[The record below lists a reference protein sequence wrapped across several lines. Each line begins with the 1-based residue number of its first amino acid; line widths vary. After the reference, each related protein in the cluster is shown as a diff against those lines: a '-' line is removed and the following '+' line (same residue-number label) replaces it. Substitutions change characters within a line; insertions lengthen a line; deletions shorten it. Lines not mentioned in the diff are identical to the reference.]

1 MPETDQPTRSFID
14 TLQDLKPDP
23 GIEHVTLGAIVDR
36 LDERAFG
43 LLILVLTIPC
53 LVPSLPG
60 AQLIAIPI
68 ILLAAQ
74 LAVGRREPW
83 LPRSILNA
91 GVKASWLVM
100 MADFAEKRMRWTLNL
115 SKPRMMWLARGIG
128 ERLVGLTMAL
138 AAITIALPITNT
150 IPSLAITLA
159 AVGLIQRDGL
169 FTLAGMALGTAW
181 VVLLA
186 GLIVALMTG
195 AGFAVDFVGTHFP
208 WLLEFVR

>member
-1 MPETDQPTRSFID
+1 MLETDPPARSFID
-14 TLQDLKPDP
+14 TLQDLRPDP
-23 GIEHVTLGAIVDR
+23 GAEHVTLEAVIDR

-53 LVPSLPG
+53 LVPGLPG

-68 ILLAAQ
+68 FLLAAQ
-74 LAVGRREPW
+74 LAVGRTEPW
-83 LPRSILNA
+83 LPRKILDA
-91 GVKASWLVM
+91 KVKSSWLVM
-100 MADFAEKRMRWTLNL
+100 MADFADKRMRWTLAL
-115 SKPRMMWLARGIG
+115 SKPRLALLAAGAG
-128 ERLVGLTMAL
+128 ERLVGLIIAL

-181 VVLLA
+181 VGLLV

-195 AGFAVDFVGTHFP
+195 AGFAIDFVGRHFP
-208 WLLEFVR
+208 WLLDLVQ